1 MASRKAPFRY
11 GKQKTYKVMWM
22 IQAALVVNVIASTVL
37 YTLAGYD
44 GPRLLLSASLA
55 VVVGVVTEFVFYLS
69 WKRPKSIV
77 YLMLHK
83 QAAMVPLMVALL
95 LPLHAPLYLVAVSTV
110 VAVWIG
116 KLVFGGF
123 GNSIFQNATVGVL
136 FAYVSFAPQ
145 LALTP
150 ALIGQGLFYPIDV
163 LKQALFNNVL
173 SGLDMTALFLGT
185 EYYTI
190 ATGAMS
196 GLVLVGIWIVLSVT
210 KTIDWIVGATY
221 VASVFAISTI
231 VGGPELGVEMVL
243 TGIVLFAAVFLVSD
257 PITSPTTRNT
267 KLLYAVSVAV
277 VTVMIRILGN
287 NTEGVLFAILIGNV
301 ITPYMNRNA
310 RSGTLRTFI
319 QTAAIAIVIT
329 VASGVVLLQT
339 RQPAIEELSTTMEVW
354 IDETL

>member
-1 MASRKAPFRY
+1 MAARKAPFRY
-11 GKQKTYKVMWM
+11 GKKKTNNLMYL
-22 IQAALVVNVIASTVL
+22 IQAALIVNVIASTVL
-37 YTLAGYD
+37 FTLAGYE
-44 GPRLLLSASLA
+44 GWRLLVNVSLTI
-55 VVVGVVTEFVFYLS
+55 VVGVVTEFVFYRS
-69 WKRPKSIV
+69 WKRPKSFR
-77 YLMLHK
+77 YLILQK
-83 QAAMVPLMVALL
+83 QAAMVPMMVALL
-95 LPLHAPLYLVAVSTV
+95 LPLHAPLYLLAVSTI

-145 LALTP
+145 IALP
-150 ALIGQGLFYPIDV
+150 VELIDAGVFYPIDV
-163 LKQALFNNVL
+163 LKQAVFNNQL
-173 SGLDMTALFLGT
+173 SGLDMGSLLLGG

-190 ATGAMS
+190 AAGAMS
-196 GLVLVGIWIVLSVT
+196 GFVLIGLWVILSVT
-210 KTIDWIVGATY
+210 RTIDWMLGATY
-221 VASVFAISTI
+221 VGSVFVIGTI
-231 VGGPELGVEMVL
+231 VGGTSLGIEMIL

-267 KLLYAVSVAV
+267 KLLYAVIVAV

-301 ITPYMNRNA
+301 ITPYMNRIA

-329 VASGVVLLQT
+329 VASGYVLLQT
-339 RQPAIEELSTTMEVW
+339 RQPVVEELSTTTEVL